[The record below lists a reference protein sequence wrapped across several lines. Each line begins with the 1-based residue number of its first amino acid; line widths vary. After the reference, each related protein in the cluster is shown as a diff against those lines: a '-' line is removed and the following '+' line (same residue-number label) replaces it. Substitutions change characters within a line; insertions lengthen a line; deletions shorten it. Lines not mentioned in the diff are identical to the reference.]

1 MGNVHKDS
9 EHEDL
14 DVAMA
19 IATLNG
25 GSTPSNTPGYES
37 MANCDLAVFEIL
49 TGTLTGD
56 ASLTCTIWETDGT
69 TPQATS
75 ITTDIDTDDAVT
87 RLQIRGE
94 QLDVNDGFH
103 SVGIL
108 VTETETANAV
118 VGVLIRRKR
127 LRYKHAD
134 VSA

>member
-19 IATLNG
+19 IDTALDDG
-25 GSTPSNTPGYES
+25 SNTPTYFS
-37 MANCDLAVFEIL
+37 MANFDLAVFEIF

-75 ITTDIDTDDAVT
+75 KTTTITTDDAVT

-94 QLDVNDGFH
+94 ELDVNDGFH

-108 VTETETANAV
+108 VTETGAANAI
-118 VGVLIRRKR
+118 VGVLIRKKR
-127 LRYKHAD
+127 ARYKHAGLSD
-134 VSA
+134 

>member
-19 IATLNG
+19 INTALNDD
-25 GSTPSNTPGYES
+25 SNTTTYFS
-37 MANCDLAVFEIL
+37 LANFDLAVFEIF

-56 ASLTCTIWETDGT
+56 ASLTCTIWETDGS

-75 ITTDIDTDDAVT
+75 VTTTVTTDDAVT
-87 RLQIRGE
+87 RIQIRGE

-108 VTETETANAV
+108 VTETGAANAV

-127 LRYKHAD
+127 ARYKYAALSD
-134 VSA
+134 